1 MQVRIPEMFGHSS
14 AIPSGNEPAAADL
27 RPRDK
32 IPQPKVRDTTQHDQ
46 RFLKTV
52 DEVAANVARDGT
64 REILDLVG

>member
-14 AIPSGNEPAAADL
+14 AIPLGNETAAADL
-27 RPRDK
+27 RPCEK

-52 DEVAANVARDGT
+52 EEVATNVATDCM
-64 REILDLVG
+64 REILDFAC

>member
-1 MQVRIPEMFGHSS
+1 MLGHSS

-27 RPRDK
+27 RPCEK

-52 DEVAANVARDGT
+52 EAVANMARDGM
-64 REILDLVG
+64 REILDLVC